1 MERHE
6 RLFNA
11 IGWLGF
17 LVLLPVAFL
26 ILDLAPARDF
36 MESRLGF
43 VGRPAFLTL
52 LGFGMILLRILF
64 GGEQSMLP
72 LVLGFV
78 IGFLLLS
85 TFAQIGFMRWFSRTT
100 GEIILL
106 RSPGLNYFVGLGVLL
121 LGMILSYVRRPGFL
135 VQLLGL
141 IVIPAAVL
149 LVLNALQVLP
159 G

>member
-11 IGWLGF
+11 VGWLGF
-17 LVLLPVAFL
+17 LVLLPIAFHVVGF
-26 ILDLAPARDF
+26 APAQDF
-36 MESRLGF
+36 MEGRLGF
-43 VGRPAFLTL
+43 AGRPTFLTL
-52 LGFGMILLRILF
+52 LGFGMVLLRVLF
-64 GGEQSMLP
+64 GGERSMLP

-85 TFAQIGFMRWFSRTT
+85 TFASIGFMGWFYRLA
-100 GEIILL
+100 ERVILL
-106 RSPGLNYFVGLGVLL
+106 RSPGLNYFAGLGVLL
-121 LGMILSYVRRPGFL
+121 LAMILSYLRRPGFL

-141 IVIPAAVL
+141 IVIPAAAL
-149 LVLNALQVLP
+149 LVLNALRVLP